1 MTWENKHLSRV
12 KYFVLNATLADYPE
26 GYTYEQIQ
34 DMIGADDCDVTVW
47 EQLEDMSTANLIEF
61 QDDLKW
67 GVENLF
73 KESQQKAIY
82 TVTML

>member
-12 KYFVLNATLADYPE
+12 EHFVLNATLADYPE
-26 GYTYEQIQ
+26 NYTYEQIQ
-34 DMIGADDCDVTVW
+34 DMIGADDYDVSVW

-73 KESQQKAIY
+73 KESQQEAIF
-82 TVTML
+82 TL